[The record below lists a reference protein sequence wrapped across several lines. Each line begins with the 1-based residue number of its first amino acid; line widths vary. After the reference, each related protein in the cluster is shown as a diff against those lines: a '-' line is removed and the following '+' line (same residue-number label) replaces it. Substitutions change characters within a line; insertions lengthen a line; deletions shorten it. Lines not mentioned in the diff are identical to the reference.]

1 MEGDA
6 SGEDEGTG
14 VPGGGEELR
23 PGGEGGVHV
32 AVSLGLFIDRVLARG
47 FSGLPASGFLVSG

>member
-1 MEGDA
+1 MRAGPAA
-6 SGEDEGTG
+6 SVSMSSGGLALLAE
-14 VPGGGEELR
+14 GGGL
-23 PGGEGGVHV
+23 GGVHV